1 MAEVIEKQNA
11 ASSFI
16 WAIAAIVIIAIL
28 AGVLYYSGI
37 LSRTQKKEID
47 INVNP
52 PAQTR

>member
-1 MAEVIEKQNA
+1 MAEVIEKENA

-16 WAIAAIVIIAIL
+16 WAIAAIIIVAIL
-28 AGVLYYSGI
+28 AGVVFYSGI

-52 PAQTR
+52 PAATR